1 MSFFKDLFGSH
12 GGTSDALPAPT
23 GETALDIEIAAIF
36 RMLADMMGTENLVI
50 QAGKMNAMALMRS
63 ENRRERVL
71 ALMRILE
78 EDPMLAP
85 PPSETEIPE
94 ILVRMTEEIARIR
107 VRRDLEDRI
116 ERKVTEKLEQDH
128 EEYVED
134 IRRQVISEESPGAE
148 SPHDK
153 KKREDLEALENIRL
167 TQSVMELLRPQ
178 NFDEIIGQERAV
190 RSLMAKLSS
199 PYPQHLLLYGP
210 PGVGKTTAAR
220 LVLEAAKKRAVS
232 PFGESAPFVE
242 TDGTTLRWDPRDMT
256 NPLLGSVHDPI
267 YQGAQKSLADSG
279 VPEPKPGLVT
289 EAHGGILFIDEIG
302 EMDEMLQ
309 NKLLKVLEDKRAY
322 FESAY
327 YDPDDKR
334 VPPYIKK
341 LFEEGAP
348 ADFVLIGATTR
359 DADHINPALRSR
371 CAEIYFEPLTP
382 AHILRIVE
390 NAARRLHVTLGEG
403 VAELISEY
411 TIEGR
416 KAINILADAYSL
428 AVNRL
433 TDPEIEEIVS
443 RETNSADEGIGGGRV
458 SDLPKK
464 QGLKMAASD
473 TARGTKLSDEN
484 ISRETIG
491 EEEKSKQG
499 LKMAAPD
506 AVPDTIVSGGTV
518 SRETIGG
525 ESGNERG
532 LKPDA
537 PDITPAEPQFG
548 DTVSRETIKKKS
560 EALRALR
567 VTVTKDD
574 IYEVVQVSRLY
585 PFGRKKASDTPAVG
599 RVFGLGV
606 AGFLGSIIE
615 IEAVAFPAAE
625 KGKGTVRF
633 NETAGSMAKDSVFN
647 AAAVMRRLTGRDLH
661 DYDIHVNVIGG
672 GNIDGP
678 SAGTAILT
686 AIVSAVTG
694 APIRQDV
701 AVTGEI
707 SLQGEIKPVG
717 GVFEKAY
724 GARQAGITTLII
736 PWENEKDIPEE
747 HLGLDIRRLKHAEEA
762 FDVLFANDAW
772 KAPVPEEKSA

>member
-1 MSFFKDLFGSH
+1 MSFFKDLFGGNSEQK
-12 GGTSDALPAPT
+12 SAPPT
-23 GETALDIEIAAIF
+23 LSAEARIDTEIAAIF
-36 RMLADMMGTENLVI
+36 RMLADTMGTERLVI

-63 ENRRERVL
+63 DDRRERVL

-78 EDPMLAP
+78 EDPLLSP
-85 PPSETEIPE
+85 PPSEAELPE
-94 ILVRMTEEIARIR
+94 IIARMTEQVAGILA
-107 VRRDLEDRI
+107 RRDLEDRI
-116 ERKVTEKLEQDH
+116 ERKVNEKLEKDH

-134 IRRQVISEESPGAE
+134 IRRQVISEENPGAE

-153 KKREDLEALENIRL
+153 KKREELEALENIHL

-178 NFDEIIGQERAV
+178 NFDEIVGQERAV

-220 LVLEAAKKRAVS
+220 LVLEAAKRRAVS
-232 PFGESAPFVE
+232 PFGEDAPFVE

-267 YQGAQKSLADSG
+267 YQGAQKNLADSG

-289 EAHGGILFIDEIG
+289 DAHGGILFIDEIG

-334 VPPYIKK
+334 VPPYIRK

-359 DADHINPALRSR
+359 EPDHVNPALRSR

-382 AHILRIVE
+382 AHILTIVE
-390 NAARRLHVTLGEG
+390 NAAERLNVTLAPGA
-403 VAELISEY
+403 AELISAY

-428 AVNRL
+428 ALNRF
-433 TDPEIEEIVS
+433 EEEEIKRIVPRETISENAADDDMGTETEFLGEVPHRDHVQNVS
-443 RETNSADEGIGGGRV
+443 RET
-458 SDLPKK
+458 K
-464 QGLKMAASD
+464 
-473 TARGTKLSDEN
+473 
-484 ISRETIG
+484 
-491 EEEKSKQG
+491 
-499 LKMAAPD
+499 
-506 AVPDTIVSGGTV
+506 
-518 SRETIGG
+518 
-525 ESGNERG
+525 
-532 LKPDA
+532 
-537 PDITPAEPQFG
+537 TPPLEV
-548 DTVSRETIKKKS
+548 T
-560 EALRALR
+560 RA
-567 VTVTKDD
+567 D
-574 IYEVVQVSRLY
+574 IYEVAQVSRLHQ
-585 PFGRKKASDTPAVG
+585 FGRKKASDTPAVG

-615 IEAVAFPAAE
+615 IEAVSFPAAK

-647 AAAVMRRLTGRDLH
+647 AASVMRQLTGRDIH

-678 SAGTAILT
+678 SAGTAILA

-694 APIRQDV
+694 SAIRQDT

-724 GARQAGITTLII
+724 GARQAGISTLII
-736 PWENEKDIPEE
+736 PWENKKDLPED
-747 HLGLDIRRLKHAEEA
+747 HLGLTIHRLKTAEEA
-762 FDVLFANDAW
+762 FDLLFADEKW
-772 KAPVPEEKSA
+772 KQRPDPSADSVQR